1 MPTLPSDHNVFRQES
16 AAIYGLSGP
25 LFSPISPEMVSSGP
39 RDPGSTHA
47 EDKELLRVHDDALPS
62 ELLQRLQLAFREEAS
77 YWTEIESP
85 R

>member
-1 MPTLPSDHNVFRQES
+1 MTTLPSDHSVFRQES

-25 LFSPISPEMVSSGP
+25 LFSPISPEMVGSGP
-39 RDPGSTHA
+39 RDPGSTHSR
-47 EDKELLRVHDDALPS
+47 DLELLRVHDNALPL
-62 ELLQRLQLAFREEAS
+62 ELLHRLQWAFGEEAR